1 MLSYLPLI
9 YRNGLR
15 NPRRSVLTLLSVA
28 ASFCMLGVL
37 MAMYSLFFLTP
48 ATPDQA
54 LRLIT
59 RNRISFT
66 NTMPMSYEQRIQRV
80 PGVRAVMVYDFFGG
94 TYKDAREAKNT
105 FARFAVEPSK
115 LFILHPEYSIP
126 EAQRQE
132 FIHRRDGCVLGRP
145 IADRLGIKVG
155 DRITLVGDIFRVTL
169 NLVIVGIYDS
179 LIDNQALFFS
189 YDYLNESFQGRL
201 DQSLMFMLLAD
212 RPESVSSVART
223 VDAVF
228 RNAPVQT
235 KTETERGMQLSFLSY
250 IGNVKLFLLA
260 VCASL
265 TGTVLLVSAN
275 TMAMSV
281 RERVA
286 EVGILKTLG
295 FTPAVILWV
304 IVGESMLLAVI
315 GGAIGFGVAQGM
327 IAILRKLPVLFIN
340 LTRLS
345 ISPGVALAGLA
356 LAAIVGLLS
365 SVVPAWGASRRGIID
380 CLRLAD

>member
-1 MLSYLPLI
+1 MFSYLPLI
-9 YRNGLR
+9 FRNGVR
-15 NPRRSVLTLLSVA
+15 NRRRSILTVLSIA

-37 MAMYSLFFLTP
+37 MAMYTLFFLTP

-66 NTMPMSYEQRIQRV
+66 NTMPMAYEQRIRRI
-80 PGVRAVMVYDFFGG
+80 PGVREVMVYDFFGG
-94 TYKDAREAKNT
+94 TYKDSRDAKNT

-115 LFILHPEYSIP
+115 LFIIHPEYSLP
-126 EAQRQE
+126 ESQKEE
-132 FIHRRDGCVLGRP
+132 FIKRRDACIIGRP
-145 IADRLGIKVG
+145 LAERLGLKIG
-155 DRITLVGDIFRVTL
+155 DRVALIGDIFRTDL
-169 NLVIVGIYDS
+169 DLLLVGIYDS
-179 LIDNQALFFS
+179 EIDNQALFFS
-189 YDYLNESFQGRL
+189 YDYLNESFHGRL
-201 DQSLMFMLLAD
+201 DQAIMFMLMAD
-212 RPESVSSVART
+212 NAASVGPVAHAI
-223 VDAVF
+223 DDMF

-235 KTETERGMQLSFLSY
+235 KTETEKGMQLSFLSY
-250 IGNVKLFLLA
+250 IGNVQLFLIA

-295 FTPAVILWV
+295 FTPDVILGM
-304 IVGESMLLAVI
+304 IVGESMLIAMCGGVFGFAIAQAVI
-315 GGAIGFGVAQGM
+315 GV
-327 IAILRKLPVLFIN
+327 LRRLPVLFVN
-340 LTRLS
+340 LTHLS
-345 ISPGVALAGLA
+345 ISPGVALMGVL
-356 LAAIVGLLS
+356 LAALVGLLS
-365 SVVPAWGASRRGIID
+365 SALPAWGASRRGIIE